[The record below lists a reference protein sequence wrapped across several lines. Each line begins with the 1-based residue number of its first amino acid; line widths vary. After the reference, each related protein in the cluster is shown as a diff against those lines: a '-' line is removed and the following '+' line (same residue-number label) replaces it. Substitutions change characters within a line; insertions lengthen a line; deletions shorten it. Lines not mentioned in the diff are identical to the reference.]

1 MTRWGQQQGGWRK
14 VEKVSFAREVEEVPL
29 QAASSSSQSPAV
41 AAVPQPR
48 GTDNADEENNDDS
61 SSVNF
66 SEVGDSRAT
75 SIAGLLDAADGA
87 FTAVA
92 VGRMERETS
101 LVHRT
106 ELTEERLAFW
116 KTQIR
121 NGVNS

>member
-1 MTRWGQQQGGWRK
+1 MPRWGKQQGGWR
-14 VEKVSFAREVEEVPL
+14 EKVSFAREVEEVPL
-29 QAASSSSQSPAV
+29 QAGSSSSKSPAA

-48 GTDNADEENNDDS
+48 GAGEADEENKDDI

-75 SIAGLLDAADGA
+75 SIAGQPDAADGA

-101 LVHRT
+101 LVYRT

-116 KTQIR
+116 KTQSR
-121 NGVNS
+121 YGVNS